1 MTWCIPALS
10 KNQEA
15 AMIFLNAMYVD
26 PDISNIV
33 CNGIEGVHYVVTDQG
48 NLDYVD
54 PETQS
59 ATTSGWPSGMG
70 SFWPNMLIAY
80 PWAPDTQESYAAQIQ
95 SNEESL
101 SSPALGFV
109 FDPTNVSDQV
119 AAVNNVMSKYYN
131 PLMLHQGDTDELLSN
146 MLKELEQAGV
156 NDIITEK
163 QKQLDEW
170 LAENK

>member
-1 MTWCIPALS
+1 
-10 KNQEA
+10 
-15 AMIFLNAMYVD
+15 
-26 PDISNIV
+26 
-33 CNGIEGVHYVVTDQG
+33 
-48 NLDYVD
+48 
-54 PETQS
+54 
-59 ATTSGWPSGMG
+59 
-70 SFWPNMLIAY
+70 MLIAY

-156 NDIITEK
+156 NDIIAEK